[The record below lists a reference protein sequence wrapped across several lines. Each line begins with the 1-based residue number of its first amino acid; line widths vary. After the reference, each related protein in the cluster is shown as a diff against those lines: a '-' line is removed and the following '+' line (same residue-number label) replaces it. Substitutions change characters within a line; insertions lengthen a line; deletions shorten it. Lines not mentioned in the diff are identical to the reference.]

1 MADRT
6 EPAHAVDPGRIQG
19 WQDPGR
25 SSPSA
30 VSRPSCC
37 PIDHRWQLTYE
48 HGRDGVSFA
57 DDLMESVARF
67 MEDLLQAFE
76 DHVPTRFRNV

>member
-1 MADRT
+1 
-6 EPAHAVDPGRIQG
+6 
-19 WQDPGR
+19 
-25 SSPSA
+25 
-30 VSRPSCC
+30 
-37 PIDHRWQLTYE
+37 LTYE